1 MISDRPTAG
10 SIRQLEWDSDFFGFP
25 IARVEPAAVVA
36 GGVAEWCRAH
46 GIRCA
51 YLLVDA
57 DDASTLRLAGESGF
71 RTVDVRVT
79 LTAARDGRPTT
90 FAGMVRPAAES
101 DVPALAAIARTAHH
115 DSRFYADGHFDS
127 IRCDDM
133 FAHWIERSC
142 RGWADQV
149 FVFDAAGRAGGYVT
163 LHRRGQSGE
172 IGLVG
177 VHEHARGRGGAS
189 ALLAHARQWFLSQAL
204 TPITVVTQGGN
215 RGALGLYQAA
225 GFAVT
230 RIQVWCHQW
239 FQVP

>member
-1 MISDRPTAG
+1 MADRGTTK
-10 SIRQLEWDSDFFGFP
+10 SMRVLEWDSDFFAFP
-25 IARVEPAAVVA
+25 IARIEPAALMA
-36 GGVAEWCRAH
+36 GGVAEWCRER

-57 DDASTLRLAGESGF
+57 GDALSLRLAGESEF

-79 LTAARDGRPTT
+79 LTAAREGRPLT
-90 FAGMVRPAAES
+90 FDGVVRPANES
-101 DVPALAAIARTAHH
+101 DVPALVAIARSAHR

-127 IRCDDM
+127 ARCDDL

-142 RGWADQV
+142 RGWADHV
-149 FVFDAAGRAGGYVT
+149 LVFDAAGHAAGYVT
-163 LHRRGQSGE
+163 LHARGERAE

-189 ALLAHARQWFLSQAL
+189 ALLADARRWCASRAL
-204 TPITVVTQGGN
+204 TPVTVVTQGGN

-225 GFAVT
+225 GFDVT
-230 RIQVWCHQW
+230 HIEVWYHRW
-239 FQVP
+239 FPSP